1 MTTTTDIPTDA
12 TPPMTD
18 LLPRASSGDPGAWTE
33 IMRRYG
39 RVVCAAVRS
48 YRLPEGDELDATQ
61 TTWLRLAENAHRVQY
76 PERLGAWLATTARR
90 ECLRILHDRAKRA
103 ADPLDMDTVA
113 DPATSPEQHAID
125 RDTAHTLR
133 ALITELE
140 PRKRDLLQAL
150 FTDNPPSYA
159 DIADALGIP
168 IGSIGPTRDRA
179 LHQLRQLGYEHGLGT
194 EL

>member
-1 MTTTTDIPTDA
+1 
-12 TPPMTD
+12 MTD
-18 LLPRASSGDPGAWTE
+18 LLPRASSGDPGAWAE

-39 RVVCAAVRS
+39 GVVSAAVRS
-48 YRLPEGDELDATQ
+48 YRLPGGDELDATQ

-125 RDTAHTLR
+125 RDTVHTLR
-133 ALITELE
+133 ALIAELE

-179 LHQLRQLGYEHGLGT
+179 LHQLRRLGYEHGLGI

>member
-1 MTTTTDIPTDA
+1 MTTATDIPTDA

-18 LLPRASSGDPGAWTE
+18 LLPRASSGDPGAWAE

-39 RVVCAAVRS
+39 GVVSAAVRS
-48 YRLPEGDELDATQ
+48 YRLPGGDELDATQ

-125 RDTAHTLR
+125 RDTVHTLR
-133 ALITELE
+133 ALIAELE

-179 LHQLRQLGYEHGLGT
+179 LHQLRRLGYEHGLGI